1 MDPHGYAVPLGAH
14 IRRMN
19 PRDTAV
25 AQDGPSGAIHG
36 PPSPEGALEDGGDRG
51 IAAFVICASLV
62 RQFEFA
68 QNVWANDPNF
78 HELGNERDPFIG
90 AQDGTY
96 EFTIPRT
103 SRKRCV

>member
-1 MDPHGYAVPLGAH
+1 MEEIVGSRP
-14 IRRMN
+14 
-19 PRDTAV
+19 
-25 AQDGPSGAIHG
+25 
-36 PPSPEGALEDGGDRG
+36 
-51 IAAFVICASLV
+51 FVICASLV

-96 EFTIPRT
+96 DFTIPRRL
-103 SRKRCV
+103 SEGR

>member
-25 AQDGPSGAIHG
+25 AQDGQSGAIHG

-51 IAAFVICASLV
+51 IAAV
-62 RQFEFA
+62 RDMRQPRPPIRVRA
-68 QNVWANDPNF
+68 KR
-78 HELGNERDPFIG
+78 LG
-90 AQDGTY
+90 
-96 EFTIPRT
+96 
-103 SRKRCV
+103 K